1 MADVA
6 VESEIKDPKEL
17 VKLATKAEHIHDYNA
32 AATAYSKAIEIIV
45 AEHGDKHDS
54 LGEIYLAYGKTLLE
68 ISRDEAEP
76 LGDAVQREYSSESDA
91 EEANGAQ
98 DKVEEVEKP
107 PAENDEKPD
116 EKTSEENKEEVKG
129 DDGDGEPTNGSND
142 EEPTDLQLAW
152 EVLEIAKLIFE
163 QRDAAGRR
171 GLSETL
177 IVLGEVSLESE
188 NFESAVADMKAG
200 LEIQKEICK
209 PNDRTLAETYY
220 KLGTALSTNNQIEE
234 AIQSYT
240 TSLEVLNKRLAKLKQ
255 DEEKQKDEI
264 KDIEDLIPDILEKIS
279 DMKNF
284 KEEATMKLVAAMA
297 SKPVAETKSSFE
309 AGSSDKKISNISHLV
324 KRKRK
329 DDDVKEEENPSKK
342 ISP

>member
-68 ISRDEAEP
+68 ISRDESEP
-76 LGDAVQREYSSESDA
+76 LGDAVQREYSSESDG

-98 DKVEEVEKP
+98 DKVEEEKL
-107 PAENDEKPD
+107 PAENDEKIA

-129 DDGDGEPTNGSND
+129 EDGDGEPTNGSNND
-142 EEPTDLQLAW
+142 EPTDLQLAW

-171 GLSETL
+171 SLSETL

-188 NFESAVADMKAG
+188 NFESAVTDMKAG
-200 LEIQKEICK
+200 LEIQKQICK

-240 TSLEVLNKRLAKLKQ
+240 TSLEVLNKRLAKLKL

-264 KDIEDLIPDILEKIS
+264 KDIEELIPDILEKIS

-297 SKPVAETKSSFE
+297 SKTVAETTSSFE
-309 AGSSDKKISNISHLV
+309 AGSSDKKVSNISHLV